1 MSARAGGALGV
12 RALLAGTIV
21 YLPLEEFLLKWVPGD
36 TLYAVLRLVPE
47 LLLGG
52 ALVALLAGRVVRG
65 LPWRRTPLD
74 LPLAAFVALAIVSLA
89 VSGGDWLGG
98 LVNLR
103 VLLRYLVVTYLVWF
117 LRPDARER
125 ARWLGLVLLGA
136 GLQGLLGLL
145 QAAQGGAG
153 AFWLPRAAELQLG
166 GYAREVAVLS
176 GGIERGA
183 VLGTTD
189 HSVAFALFLLVA
201 AAVAAARLVAGP
213 TRRSTALLA
222 LLALCCAGILFS
234 YARSCLVGF
243 ALVLGVLAAWRWRA
257 PAVRRAVTLGTALA
271 PLALAVLLFLP
282 ALPRTGF
289 AKEKE
294 TAVSPLESLTAV
306 FQPEYLEA
314 ARSARLW
321 VLVDV
326 GGAIVRETGWIGL
339 GPDAEHVRG
348 ELLRAG
354 GAALSRLIAY
364 RALEDVYWVALLAYY
379 GFVGLGLFLAVLW
392 TLVRPVRRVA
402 REAADP
408 WSRSAAL
415 ALGALLVAVVPLS
428 FLAPTFDFRTFAFY
442 FWLLAGIVLVA
453 QAELAPP
460 AGTVRAGGAA

>member
-1 MSARAGGALGV
+1 MSAAPRGTLGV
-12 RALLAGTIV
+12 RALLAWTIV
-21 YLPLEEFLLKWVPGD
+21 YLPLEEFLLKWVPGE
-36 TLYAVLRLVPE
+36 TLYALLRLVPE

-52 ALVALLAGRVVRG
+52 ALFVLVAGRVVRG
-65 LPWRRTPLD
+65 LPWRRTPLE
-74 LPLAAFVALAIVSLA
+74 LPLVAFLLLALVSLA
-89 VSGGDWLGG
+89 FSGGAWLGG

-103 VLLRYLVVTYLVWF
+103 VLLRYVVVTYLVWL
-117 LRPDARER
+117 LRPEERER
-125 ARWLGLVLLGA
+125 ARWLTLLLVGA
-136 GLQGLLGLL
+136 GVQGLLGLL

-153 AFWLPRAAELQLG
+153 AFWLPRSAALELG
-166 GYAREVAVLS
+166 GYARDVAVLS

-201 AAVAAARLVAGP
+201 AAVAAGRLVAGP
-213 TRRSTALLA
+213 TRRAGALHF
-222 LLALCCAGILFS
+222 LLALCAGGILFS
-234 YARSCLVGF
+234 YARSCLMGLV
-243 ALVLGVLAAWRWRA
+243 LVLGVLALWQGRA
-257 PAVRRAVTLGTALA
+257 PAVRRALTLGTALA

-339 GPDAEHVRG
+339 GPDAEHVRA
-348 ELLRAG
+348 ELLSSG

-379 GFVGLGLFLAVLW
+379 GFAGLALFLAVLW
-392 TLVRPVRRVA
+392 GLVGPLRRVA
-402 REAADP
+402 LRATEP
-408 WSRSAAL
+408 WTRASAL
-415 ALGALLVAVVPLS
+415 ALGALLVALVPLS

-442 FWLLAGIVLVA
+442 FWLLAGLVLVA
-453 QAELAPP
+453 DAELAQP
-460 AGTVRAGGAA
+460 APAVGPA